1 MNSMI
6 DPPVE
11 HYRRIRENPRY
22 IALARARSRLT
33 WRLSILVLAGYFL
46 FMGVAA
52 VRPDLLHLPLYQ
64 GSHLSLGIPLAT
76 LLIVIAWLLT
86 AWYVHRAN
94 THFDRLSASIVK
106 ESQA

>member
-6 DPPVE
+6 DTPVE

-33 WRLSILVLAGYFL
+33 WWLSALVLASYFL

-52 VRPDLLHLPLYQ
+52 ARPDLLHLPLYP

-76 LLIVIAWLLT
+76 LLIVVAWLLT

-94 THFDRLSASIVK
+94 SHFDHVSASIVK
-106 ESQA
+106 ESQR